1 MKVFINNESDAI
13 LNLAGEELAHGDYTP
28 GWHPP
33 AVIAA
38 GEQKGFQGEGNII
51 PVDVPSTGTEGRVR
65 YNISGGGELYIHWD
79 SPLVES
85 QYGNTF
91 HIFAPP
97 GWEVSHSGGQGHDA
111 ELRIRLRRTV
121 RRAVRN
127 FNPRGRGFAF
137 VNHWDHSLPVVS
149 IGFLWHKIFSSHSDV
164 LSQLHINDIL
174 DENWLPLTH
183 ADAGLCG
190 GMVYAIMDYFAARLL
205 PPMQPDAPSNAN
217 DPVFKHIRDRL
228 VDSFDILGQGHRW
241 LGYSAP
247 TYPNGDEGVIQALG
261 LARGR
266 SWVTYREEFPLVK
279 EDIEAGRL
287 SPLSLVQTDN
297 LDVGKNHQVLAYGYM
312 QSGQDVTLYIYNP
325 NSGQQEV
332 TFQFNITATDGE
344 VHITRSDGGPR
355 IFCFFRTNGYEPKQ
369 PPSGRRVNSVGEA
382 LRAATDQNAAYSVRR
397 AVAGSPAGSV
407 LNWLRSV

>member
-1 MKVFINNESDAI
+1 
-13 LNLAGEELAHGDYTP
+13 
-28 GWHPP
+28 
-33 AVIAA
+33 
-38 GEQKGFQGEGNII
+38 
-51 PVDVPSTGTEGRVR
+51 
-65 YNISGGGELYIHWD
+65 
-79 SPLVES
+79 
-85 QYGNTF
+85 
-91 HIFAPP
+91 
-97 GWEVSHSGGQGHDA
+97 
-111 ELRIRLRRTV
+111 V

-266 SWVTYREEFPLVK
+266 SWVTYRDEFPLVK